1 VKVCAKYP
9 EELRQAQDDGLIK
22 KMPISTPT
30 WDARR
35 TELELPEEIDLQVEP
50 ANVGSRTLAILVDIA
65 LGGLVILTVYALTKL
80 LAHDVTDDWLTRL
93 SANALN
99 TLLILLIFGFQWVYF
114 NLFEWIWNGQTPGK
128 RLLHLRVIKAD
139 GSPVSGIDVLLR
151 NLSRPID
158 TLGPMGLIGLLMIFV
173 SRNAQ
178 RLGDLMART
187 LVIHE
192 TKIDWSI
199 FDQIESPAAGSSG
212 LTAPAVPPAPVIRL
226 TSAQWELLHRYLNR
240 RDQFESAARTRLAL
254 LLKDTLRPSVKGT
267 ELERSTLS
275 PEDWLVELARR
286 T

>member
-1 VKVCAKYP
+1 MSA
-9 EELRQAQDDGLIK
+9 
-22 KMPISTPT
+22 STST
-30 WDARR
+30 WYARK
-35 TELELPEEIDLQVEP
+35 TELELPEEIDLQVEL

-65 LGGLVILTVYALTKL
+65 LGGLVLFIVYALTML
-80 LAHDVTDDWLTRL
+80 LAHDVADDWLTRL
-93 SANALN
+93 SSNALK
-99 TLLILLIFGFQWVYF
+99 TLLIVLIFGFQWCYF

-128 RLLHLRVIKAD
+128 RLLHLRVIKVD

-173 SRNAQ
+173 SRKAQ

-192 TKIDWSI
+192 VKIDWSI
-199 FDQIESPAAGSSG
+199 FDQIEGPAATSPGSA
-212 LTAPAVPPAPVIRL
+212 APAIRL

-240 RDQFESAARTRLAL
+240 RDQFEGEARRRLAL
-254 LLKDTLRPSVKGT
+254 TLYETLKPSVKGT
-267 ELERSTLS
+267 ELDRSPLS
-275 PEDWLVELARR
+275 PEDWPVELARR

>member
-1 VKVCAKYP
+1 
-9 EELRQAQDDGLIK
+9 
-22 KMPISTPT
+22 MPASTPT

-35 TELELPEEIDLQVEP
+35 TELELPEEIDLQVEL
-50 ANVGSRTLAILVDIA
+50 ANVGSRTLAILVDVA
-65 LGGLVILTVYALTKL
+65 LGGLVLFTVYALTML
-80 LAHDVTDDWLTRL
+80 LARNVADDWLIRL
-93 SANALN
+93 SSNALK
-99 TLLILLIFGFQWVYF
+99 TLLILLIFGFQWCYF
-114 NLFEWIWNGQTPGK
+114 NIFEWIWNGQTPGK
-128 RLLHLRVIKAD
+128 RLLHLRVIKVD

-173 SRNAQ
+173 TRKAQ

-192 TKIDWSI
+192 TQIDWSI
-199 FDQIESPAAGSSG
+199 FDQIESSAATSPGSTPIATPA
-212 LTAPAVPPAPVIRL
+212 IRL

-240 RDQFESAARTRLAL
+240 RDQFEKEARRRLSLLLHETLKPAVQGTDLAL
-254 LLKDTLRPSVKGT
+254 SPLA
-267 ELERSTLS
+267 

>member
-1 VKVCAKYP
+1 
-9 EELRQAQDDGLIK
+9 
-22 KMPISTPT
+22 MPASIST

-35 TELELPEEIDLQVEP
+35 TELELPEEIDLQVEL
-50 ANVGSRTLAILVDIA
+50 ANVGSRTLAIMVDLS
-65 LGGLVILTVYALTKL
+65 LGGLILFIVYALTML
-80 LAHDVTDDWLTRL
+80 LAHDVADDWLTRL
-93 SANALN
+93 SSNAVK
-99 TLLILLIFGFQWVYF
+99 TLLMLLIFGFQWGYF
-114 NLFEWIWNGQTPGK
+114 NLFEWMWNGQTPGK
-128 RLLHLRVIKAD
+128 RLLNLRVIKVD

-173 SRNAQ
+173 SRKAQ

-199 FDQIESPAAGSSG
+199 FDQIEGPAVTGVPAPAA
-212 LTAPAVPPAPVIRL
+212 PAIRL

-240 RDQFESAARTRLAL
+240 REQFEADARQRLAL
-254 LLKDTLRPSVKGT
+254 SLHECLKPCVKGT
-267 ELERSTLS
+267 DLERSQLS
-275 PEDWLVELARR
+275 AENWLMELARR

>member
-1 VKVCAKYP
+1 
-9 EELRQAQDDGLIK
+9 
-22 KMPISTPT
+22 MSTSTSAST
-30 WDARR
+30 WEAHR
-35 TELELPEEIDLQVEP
+35 TELELPEEINLQVEL

-65 LGGLVILTVYALTKL
+65 LGALVLFVVYALTLL
-80 LAHDVTDDWLTRL
+80 LAHDVADDWLTKF
-93 SANALN
+93 SSNALRI
-99 TLLILLIFGFQWVYF
+99 LLILLIFGFQWCYF

-128 RLLHLRVIKAD
+128 RLLNLRVIKVD

-173 SRNAQ
+173 SRKAQ

-199 FDQIESPAAGSSG
+199 FDQIEDAAVLSISASAKAQGPA
-212 LTAPAVPPAPVIRL
+212 IRL
-226 TSAQWELLHRYLNR
+226 SSAQWELLHRYLNR
-240 RDQFESAARTRLAL
+240 RDQFEREARERLARSL
-254 LLKDTLRPSVKGT
+254 FSALKPAVQGT
-267 ELERSTLS
+267 DLELSQLS

>member
-1 VKVCAKYP
+1 MSA
-9 EELRQAQDDGLIK
+9 
-22 KMPISTPT
+22 STST

-35 TELELPEEIDLQVEP
+35 TELELPEEIDLQVEL
-50 ANVGSRTLAILVDIA
+50 ANVGSRTLAILVDVA
-65 LGGLVILTVYALTKL
+65 LGGLVLFIVYALTLL
-80 LAHDVTDDWLTRL
+80 LAHDVADDWLTRL
-93 SANALN
+93 SSNALK
-99 TLLILLIFGFQWVYF
+99 TALMLLIFGLQWIYF
-114 NLFEWIWNGQTPGK
+114 NIFEWMWNGQTPGK
-128 RLLHLRVIKAD
+128 RLLHLRVIKVD

-173 SRNAQ
+173 SRKAQ

-199 FDQIESPAAGSSG
+199 FDQIESPA
-212 LTAPAVPPAPVIRL
+212 PPSTGAKTIAAPVIHL
-226 TSAQWELLHRYLNR
+226 TSEQWELLHRYLNR
-240 RDQFESAARTRLAL
+240 REQFEVDARTRLAHSL
-254 LLKDTLRPSVKGT
+254 YESLKPVVKGT
-267 ELERSTLS
+267 ELERSTLP

>member
-1 VKVCAKYP
+1 
-9 EELRQAQDDGLIK
+9 
-22 KMPISTPT
+22 MPTSTST
-30 WDARR
+30 WDARK
-35 TELELPEEIDLQVEP
+35 TELELPEEIDLQVEL
-50 ANVGSRTLAILVDIA
+50 ANVGSRTLAILVDLA
-65 LGGLVILTVYALTKL
+65 LGGLVLFIVYSLTML
-80 LAHDVTDDWLTRL
+80 LAHDVADDWLTQL
-93 SANALN
+93 SSNALK
-99 TLLILLIFGFQWVYF
+99 TVLILLIFGFQWVYF

-128 RLLHLRVIKAD
+128 RLLNLRVIKVD

-173 SRNAQ
+173 SRKAQ

-199 FDQIESPAAGSSG
+199 FDQIESPVAAPG
-212 LTAPAVPPAPVIRL
+212 LTEHAVTAAPPIRL

-240 RDQFESAARTRLAL
+240 RDQFEAEARRRLARTLH
-254 LLKDTLRPSVKGT
+254 DTLKPAVKGT
-267 ELERSTLS
+267 ELERSSLS